1 MKIIPTQGTPW
12 TPVAVNARVGEVHTK
27 CVREGEVLPGV
38 GYAADCYYYVG
49 GENVFTA
56 PRHHHDF
63 EQIRIS
69 MTGVQDFGQ
78 GQVTEEGWIAYFP
91 AGAYYGPERIDGA
104 SIFQIQWSDFWV
116 SRTDYD
122 RAYAELSEKGE
133 FSEGK
138 FTRVDDDGDAHA
150 KDALNAIWEHV
161 FQRES
166 SFPTPRYPQP
176 ILMNPDAFDYVVRA
190 DGLATKVLG
199 HFTERDLTITKIRWD
214 QRAKYVMP
222 DDRTYCMFTNVGS
235 VEVEARQYGR
245 HTVVW
250 SDFGEQVVVS
260 GEPGAEALCIAF
272 PTAEFAP
279 DTSGRAYAAVVG
291 GDGPAST

>member
-1 MKIIPTQGTPW
+1 MEVIPTEDIPW
-12 TPVAVNARVGEVHTK
+12 KTVAVNARVGDVQNK
-27 CVREGEVLPGV
+27 YIREGEILPGV
-38 GYAADCYYYVG
+38 GYASDCYNYVG

-116 SRTDYD
+116 SRADHERT
-122 RAYAELSEKGE
+122 YAELSGKGD
-133 FSEGK
+133 FSGGK
-138 FTRVDDDGDAHA
+138 FTWVDKDGVRHE
-150 KDALNAIWEHV
+150 KDALNAIWEYV

-166 SFPTPRYPQP
+166 SFPVPRYPQP
-176 ILMNPDAFDYVVRA
+176 VLMNPDAFEYIKHDN
-190 DGLATKVLG
+190 GLSTKVLG
-199 HFTERDLTITKIRWD
+199 RFTERDLIIAKIRWD
-214 QRAKYVMP
+214 ERAAYSMP
-222 DDRTYCMFTNVGS
+222 GDRTYCMFTNVGDI
-235 VEVEARQYGR
+235 EVGGRLYGR

-250 SDFGEQVVVS
+250 SDYGESVDVA
-260 GEPGAEALCIAF
+260 GKPGTEALCIGF
-272 PTAEFAP
+272 PTVEFAP
-279 DTSGRAYAAVVG
+279 DTSDRRKL
-291 GDGPAST
+291 AS